1 MIGIV
6 GYGFVGKAVEYGFRN
21 VECIISDPKYNNTT
35 VDDICHSN
43 PEAIFI
49 CVPTPTDD
57 DNYVVLKTVLTQ
69 IKTANYQGLVVVKS
83 TILPHHLQE
92 YDIIYNPE
100 FLSRK
105 TAFEDFINPP
115 FVLFGGPKDKC
126 ERLLETYKKYSVVNL
141 TNVKITDIKTASLAK
156 YTFNTF
162 FATKLIFMN
171 QLYDVTQKVGV
182 DFDELKSVLKMNPWM
197 MGVSHLDVPG
207 HEGRGFSGPC
217 LPKDTEAFN
226 REFDLKLLQTVLELN
241 NHYRNMET

>member
-1 MIGIV
+1 MIGII
-6 GYGFVGKAVEYGFRN
+6 GYGFVGKAVNYGFRN
-21 VECIISDPKYNNTT
+21 IKCVISDPKYNSTT
-35 VDDICHSN
+35 VADVCLQN
-43 PEAIFI
+43 PEAIFV

-57 DNYVVLKTVLTQ
+57 TNYSVLKDVLSQ
-69 IKTANYQGLVVVKS
+69 IKSAKYQGLVVVKS
-83 TILPHHLQE
+83 TILPHHLQD

-105 TAFEDFINPP
+105 TYLDDFVKPP
-115 FVLFGGPKDKC
+115 FVLFGGDKEKC
-126 ERLLETYKKYSVVNL
+126 NKLLEVYKNYSHVDL
-141 TNVKITDIKTASLAK
+141 SNVKITDIKTASMAK

-226 REFDLKLLQTVLELN
+226 REFNLPLLQTVLDLN
-241 NHYRNMET
+241 NEYRKMET